1 MADTGRLL
9 ELMHPMREPPQPAAL
24 TPYLFMLATGCL
36 VAVAAFAAY
45 RIGLRRRAGLRRSA
59 EAALAASRA
68 LAPPERLAAQAM
80 VLRRLVRNVAGESD
94 ARAQGSVWLQTLD
107 RMFGTRFFT
116 QGEGKAFGDA
126 LYAPSTAPDVD
137 ALDRALAGMIA
148 TLPTRRAEH
157 A

>member
-9 ELMHPMREPPQPAAL
+9 ELMHPMREPPQPAAV
-24 TPYLFMLATGCL
+24 TPFLFTAGLGCL
-36 VAVAAFAAY
+36 VALVAFALYWIA
-45 RIGLRRRAGLRRSA
+45 LRRRAGLRRAA

-80 VLRRLVRNVAGESD
+80 VLRRLVRNVLGEGE
-94 ARAQGSVWLQTLD
+94 ARAQGPVWLQTLD
-107 RMFGTRFFT
+107 RLFATRFFT
-116 QGEGKAFGDA
+116 QGEGKAYGDA

-148 TLPTRRAEH
+148 KLPARRVAH